1 MLPQALDPETLRT
14 AAIVALGAVV
24 IGIFLTLR
32 FIQKMVVRVVIVGI
46 LVALG
51 AGIWVQ
57 REELASCRSTGGCTF
72 FGQDV
77 QVPTASPR

>member
-1 MLPQALDPETLRT
+1 VLPQALDPETLRT
-14 AAIVALGAVV
+14 AALVALAVVV

-57 REELASCRSTGGCTF
+57 REELTACGSTGACTF

-77 QVPTASPR
+77 QVPTGSPR

>member
-1 MLPQALDPETLRT
+1 
-14 AAIVALGAVV
+14 
-24 IGIFLTLR
+24 
-32 FIQKMVVRVVIVGI
+32 MVVRVVIVGI

-57 REELASCRSTGGCTF
+57 REELTACGSTGACTF